1 METSWKL
8 FLIYKGKWQQN
19 ENNEKLGNR
28 YELRR
33 IEEFQRRIKLLE
45 YHKIYN
51 GWKNY
56 WVENVLNMYIK
67 ILILIFGKNQIPR
80 IILFSP
86 QILSITTIWTEKQK
100 LFLNWIFP
108 SWHHKISKEN
118 AALTTKFQTK
128 ISFLSTKL

>member
-51 GWKNY
+51 G
-56 WVENVLNMYIK
+56 
-67 ILILIFGKNQIPR
+67 
-80 IILFSP
+80 
-86 QILSITTIWTEKQK
+86 
-100 LFLNWIFP
+100 
-108 SWHHKISKEN
+108 
-118 AALTTKFQTK
+118 
-128 ISFLSTKL
+128 